1 MFLHE
6 SWAVRRPLDTS
17 SPRGLTTV
25 RVPARFDF
33 IGGWTDT
40 PPYYFDHEAAVLN
53 TTVRLKRIGSQI
65 DASSDKVIVVSVQ
78 AADEWTVFENGQPL
92 VANQDH
98 IVVNAVKDVLG
109 LVLPPVKLSIDNNI
123 PKGSGLGGSSL
134 LAAAIYAAFSAY
146 YEGVDLSAPKVREL
160 IDGILVVEQMM
171 TSGGGW
177 QDQIGGVLGG
187 VKLVTTTP
195 DKPGYRIQRCPQP
208 VVDDLNRC
216 SLVVN
221 SNRQRR
227 AAMILWSI
235 REKCYLKDPK
245 AMALM
250 DEIRG
255 NAQQGFAQLQAGQ
268 VADFAKLY
276 ATSWQHV
283 NNVETKTSIPLVDEL
298 TALCGESLLGC
309 KIGGAG
315 GGGFVVM
322 TFASEEARNAAAE
335 MIATEIKGS
344 DVYEPIFGGPGLE
357 IEQAGQ
363 VEVISDFEEL

>member
-1 MFLHE
+1 MFLHD
-6 SWAVRRPLDTS
+6 SWSVRRPLDTTQ
-17 SPRGLTTV
+17 PRGLTTV

-65 DASSDKVIVVSVQ
+65 DAANDKVITVSIQ
-78 AADEWTVFENGQPL
+78 AADEWTVYENGQPL
-92 VANQDH
+92 IANQDH
-98 IVVNAVKDVLG
+98 IVINAVKDVLG
-109 LVLPPVKLSIDNNI
+109 LVLPPVRLTIDNNI

-134 LAAAIYAAFSAY
+134 LASAIYAAFVSY
-146 YEGVDLSAPKVREL
+146 YEGVDLSAPEVRRL

-187 VKLVTTTP
+187 LKLISTTP
-195 DKPGYRIQRCPQP
+195 GKLGYKIQRCSPE
-208 VVDDLNRC
+208 VVEKLNRC

-235 REKCYLKDPK
+235 REKCYLQDPK
-245 AMALM
+245 AMKLM
-250 DEIRG
+250 EEIRS
-255 NAQQGFAQLQAGQ
+255 NAVQGFDQLQANKIGDFAQL
-268 VADFAKLY
+268 Y
-276 ATSWQHV
+276 ATTWQHV
-283 NNVETKTSIPLVDEL
+283 NDVETKTSIPLVEEL
-298 TALCGESLLGC
+298 TTICGDTLLGC

-322 TFASEEARNAAAE
+322 TFADEAARNAAATK
-335 MIATEIKGS
+335 IAMELPGS
-344 DVYEPIFGGPGLE
+344 DIYEPIFGGSGLE
-357 IEQAGQ
+357 IEQGSTH
-363 VEVISDFEEL
+363 EIIPDHTEL